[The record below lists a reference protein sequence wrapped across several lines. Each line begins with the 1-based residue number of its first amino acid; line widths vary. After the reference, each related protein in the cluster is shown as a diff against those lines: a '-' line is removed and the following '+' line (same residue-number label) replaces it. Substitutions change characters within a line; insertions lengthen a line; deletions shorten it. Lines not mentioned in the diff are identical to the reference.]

1 MKPTIFYSLCGIICY
16 IGAVNDKF
24 FIKDILVDVKM
35 DKINWVIL
43 SKRIALLSIVL
54 AILNESVWRIL
65 GQNAE
70 ACNGNNF

>member
-1 MKPTIFYSLCGIICY
+1 MIF
-16 IGAVNDKF
+16 F